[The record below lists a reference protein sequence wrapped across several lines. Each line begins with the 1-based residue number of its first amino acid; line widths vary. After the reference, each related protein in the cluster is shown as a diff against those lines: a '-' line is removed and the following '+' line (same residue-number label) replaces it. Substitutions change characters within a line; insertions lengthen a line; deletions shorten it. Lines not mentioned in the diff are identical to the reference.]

1 MELMPLNIAG
11 KILLDL
17 LKVNENLMGGK
28 VSLTW
33 TPLNLTNGVHH
44 HQWPAS
50 IALTA
55 PDRSAHDPTAAHART
70 AAPTHAKVAH

>member
-33 TPLNLTNGVHH
+33 TPLGGVTPHRH
-44 HQWPAS
+44 LPSSESRRLPPPIQP
-50 IALTA
+50 
-55 PDRSAHDPTAAHART
+55 R
-70 AAPTHAKVAH
+70 

>member
-33 TPLNLTNGVHH
+33 TPLSGTNPGRVI
-44 HQWPAS
+44 PAS
-50 IALTA
+50 ARL
-55 PDRSAHDPTAAHART
+55 AHTDCTQL
-70 AAPTHAKVAH
+70 

>member
-33 TPLNLTNGVHH
+33 TPLLHGAEEVRDALLVALQHH
-44 HQWPAS
+44 GRRQ
-50 IALTA
+50 
-55 PDRSAHDPTAAHART
+55 RVR
-70 AAPTHAKVAH
+70 

>member
-33 TPLNLTNGVHH
+33 TPLVSLRAAARSWSLHFR
-44 HQWPAS
+44 PAAVTS
-50 IALTA
+50 
-55 PDRSAHDPTAAHART
+55 RQS
-70 AAPTHAKVAH
+70 

>member
-33 TPLNLTNGVHH
+33 TPLLYTTLTL
-44 HQWPAS
+44 PA
-50 IALTA
+50 
-55 PDRSAHDPTAAHART
+55 
-70 AAPTHAKVAH
+70 